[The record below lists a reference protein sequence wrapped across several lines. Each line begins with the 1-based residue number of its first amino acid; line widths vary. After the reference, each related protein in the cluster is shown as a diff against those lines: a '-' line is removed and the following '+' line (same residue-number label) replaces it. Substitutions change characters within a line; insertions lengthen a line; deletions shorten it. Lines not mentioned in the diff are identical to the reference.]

1 MLPLLSDF
9 PLVSLVAG
17 DIFLLGEPS
26 TLELAAGLSLS
37 PVAPL
42 SVDAPLLH
50 SSKVGIRGGRLGGG
64 GAALFGPFL
73 AGEV

>member
-9 PLVSLVAG
+9 SLPSPVAG
-17 DIFLLGEPS
+17 DLFLLGEDS
-26 TLELAAGLSLS
+26 ALELAAGLSLS
-37 PVAPL
+37 PVAAL
-42 SVDAPLLH
+42 SVDSPLLH
-50 SSKVGIRGGRLGGG
+50 SSKEGIRGGRLGGG

>member
-1 MLPLLSDF
+1 MLPLLS
-9 PLVSLVAG
+9 PVVG

-26 TLELAAGLSLS
+26 ALELAAGRSLS

-42 SVDAPLLH
+42 SVGAPLFH
-50 SSKVGIRGGRLGGG
+50 SSKEGIRGGRLGGG
-64 GAALFGPFL
+64 GAALFVPFL